1 MKTKSKTSRN
11 IGQELIT
18 GLKEAI
24 AHRRGEIN
32 LKNTEIELPSLPKA
46 WSSKK
51 ITELRIKKLKV
62 SQSILAAYLGVTAS
76 ALQGWEQGS
85 KNPSG
90 SARRLLELLDQDPER
105 ILSMISGEERLLKR
119 A

>member
-1 MKTKSKTSRN
+1 MKKKSSGRN

-18 GLKEAI
+18 GLNEAI
-24 AHRRGEIN
+24 AHQRGEIN
-32 LKNTEIELPSLPKA
+32 LKNMEIELPSLPKT

-76 ALQGWEQGS
+76 ALQTWEQGT
-85 KNPSG
+85 KKPSG
-90 SARRLLELLDQDPER
+90 SARRLLELLEQDPEK
-105 ILSMISGEERLLKR
+105 ILSMISGEGGILKR